1 MEDSGIDSEDKFSSM
16 NADFDPIEVQSPS
29 TLNGNDEFEVSFRGG
44 VSNKD
49 TKHSGSKL
57 NEIVSG
63 HEEPSS
69 PTSLDTELNTCRI
82 LQRKLELK
90 VERAKR
96 NYYSQHQEEP
106 AKKTHSS
113 TLIPINRLKIPGNAE
128 NEPLVDYKS
137 DESEPEEMSFFP
149 VKLKGS
155 KHQSQELSD
164 TFSLQEMTIEESDD
178 SGVSQNL
185 ELLPP
190 RSSRSLYRFFDKFC
204 CCFGRRRKWF
214 K

>member
-1 MEDSGIDSEDKFSSM
+1 MQRKTLFKFVFKSALWKTVESIVKT
-16 NADFDPIEVQSPS
+16 NLAQWTPTLILLKWLVTKKSVQHLEYWKFTNCFQQSPS

-106 AKKTHSS
+106 VSKYVFSWS
-113 TLIPINRLKIPGNAE
+113 LK
-128 NEPLVDYKS
+128 
-137 DESEPEEMSFFP
+137 M
-149 VKLKGS
+149 
-155 KHQSQELSD
+155 
-164 TFSLQEMTIEESDD
+164 
-178 SGVSQNL
+178 
-185 ELLPP
+185 
-190 RSSRSLYRFFDKFC
+190 
-204 CCFGRRRKWF
+204 
-214 K
+214 

>member
-1 MEDSGIDSEDKFSSM
+1 MEDSGIDSEDKFSSL
-16 NADFDPIEVQSPS
+16 NADFDPLEVVQSPS
-29 TLNGNDEFEVSFRGG
+29 TVKGSDEFEVSFRSGT
-44 VSNKD
+44 NKE
-49 TKHSGSKL
+49 KPSGKL

-63 HEEPSS
+63 QEEHS
-69 PTSLDTELNTCRI
+69 PTRNTNELNTCRI

-96 NYYSQHQEEP
+96 NYYNQQQEETV
-106 AKKTHSS
+106 KKTHTS
-113 TLIPINRLKIPGNAE
+113 TLIPINRLKIPGSAE
-128 NEPLVDYKS
+128 NEPLVDYQS
-137 DESEPEEMSFFP
+137 DESDEPEEMSFFP

-164 TFSLQEMTIEESDD
+164 TFSLQEMTIEDSDD
-178 SGVSQNL
+178 SGLSQNL

-190 RSSRSLYRFFDKFC
+190 RSSRTFDRIFERFC
-204 CCFGRRRKWF
+204 CCFRNRRKWF

>member
-16 NADFDPIEVQSPS
+16 NADFDPIEVVSNKKSVQHLESRKFTNCFQQSPS

-106 AKKTHSS
+106 
-113 TLIPINRLKIPGNAE
+113 
-128 NEPLVDYKS
+128 V
-137 DESEPEEMSFFP
+137 
-149 VKLKGS
+149 S
-155 KHQSQELSD
+155 K
-164 TFSLQEMTIEESDD
+164 
-178 SGVSQNL
+178 
-185 ELLPP
+185 
-190 RSSRSLYRFFDKFC
+190 
-204 CCFGRRRKWF
+204 
-214 K
+214 